1 MNKETLVFQG
11 PCFTRSGYGDHSRDL
26 LKSLRKMDRFDIK
39 IIPMRWGNTPQN
51 QADSTTEFG
60 RWMLERVVTQLN
72 VQPDVFI
79 QVSVANE
86 FTPVGKFNIGV
97 TAAVETNIIPKDFI
111 EGSNKMDLILV
122 PSEFTKGIMKN
133 TGYQEQNSQTKQI
146 IREHKITKPI
156 EVLFEGV
163 DLEVFLNNRNTKTDI
178 LESVETDFNFL
189 YVGHWLKGDLGQD
202 RKDVGMLIKTFTTVF
217 KGLPKKSQPGLI
229 LKTSQSGFSITDREN
244 IKHKINQLIGEI
256 GDECPPIYFIH
267 GDLSENEM
275 ADLYHH
281 PKVKA
286 MVSFTKG
293 EGYGRPLAEFTLTG
307 KPILASNWSG
317 HLDFLPSEYS
327 VLLNGT
333 LTNVHP
339 SAADKFLMAEAKW
352 FTVNYSEAAN
362 KLYDVFNNYS
372 KYLDKSKNLKTNT
385 SNNFSLDVMH
395 SKFVE
400 LLDKYIK
407 SKPKLVPINLPKL
420 QKI

>member
-1 MNKETLVFQG
+1 MKETLVFQG

-86 FTPVGKFNIGV
+86 FTPVGKFNIGI

-189 YVGHWLKGDLGQD
+189 YVGHWLRGDLGQD

-217 KGLPKKSQPGLI
+217 KSLPKKSQPGLI

-244 IKHKINQLIGEI
+244 IKNKINEVIGQI
-256 GDECPPIYFIH
+256 GDECPPIYLIH
-267 GDLSENEM
+267 GDLNEEEM
-275 ADLYHH
+275 TSLYHH

-293 EGYGRPLAEFTLTG
+293 EGYGRPLAEFTVTG

-317 HLDFLPSEYS
+317 HLDFLPSEHS
-327 VLLNGT
+327 VLLSGS
-333 LTNVHP
+333 LTNVHQ
-339 SAADKFLMAEAKW
+339 SAADKFLLAEAKW
-352 FTVNYSEAAN
+352 FTVNYSDAAN
-362 KLYDVFNNYS
+362 KMYDVFNNYS
-372 KYLDKSKNLKTNT
+372 KYLDKSKNLKQNT
-385 SNNFSLDVMH
+385 INNFSLESMH
-395 SKFVE
+395 IKFVE
-400 LLDKYIK
+400 LLDTYIK
-407 SKPKLVPINLPKL
+407 TKPKLVPINLPKL